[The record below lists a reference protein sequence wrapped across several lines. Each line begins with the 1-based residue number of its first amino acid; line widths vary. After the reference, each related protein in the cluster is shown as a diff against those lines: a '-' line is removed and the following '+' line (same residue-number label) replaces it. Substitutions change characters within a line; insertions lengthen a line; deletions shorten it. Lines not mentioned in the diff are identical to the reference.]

1 MKSLTVA
8 VVALAATGCIRI
20 VELDDDDHCDAD
32 DETPLPLDAAP
43 LDAPDLSPFD
53 CAIEL
58 PCPPPLPGKLTVCG
72 RLVDLETNAPVA
84 VAHPTRTACT
94 GVTAD
99 GPCSIALRFVDFLE
113 FSMNPVSATPIAPE
127 SLIVDDC
134 GRFRATNLNRPAF
147 GFIGVVTDDAAGTS
161 DRHRPTLIVSPN
173 GLAAPAAGRRAYV
186 TRSATNQA
194 WTAAAGLGGQT
205 LLDRGLLVLSHRHRG
220 NPVAGVSARR
230 AGNPIPNDDLYFSDP
245 GPTRSTVAP
254 AATATGA
261 NGTALVLN
269 VPSATNHSGAGA
281 EPPGCRW
288 PESLGAAI
296 PGAVMVLERDAETT
310 TGAPCP

>member
-99 GPCSIALRFVDFLE
+99 GPCSIALSFVDFLE
-113 FSMNPVSATPIAPE
+113 FSMNPVGYTPFVPE
-127 SLIVDDC
+127 SLVVDDC
-134 GRFRATNLNRPAF
+134 GRFRATNLDRPAF

-161 DRHRPTLIVSPN
+161 DRHRPTLIVSPT
-173 GLAAPAAGRRAYV
+173 GSRRRGGRRPAPPA
-186 TRSATNQA
+186 RSATRS
-194 WTAAAGLGGQT
+194 GSGGGG
-205 LLDRGLLVLSHRHRG
+205 RWSR
-220 NPVAGVSARR
+220 PRR
-230 AGNPIPNDDLYFSDP
+230 
-245 GPTRSTVAP
+245 R
-254 AATATGA
+254 
-261 NGTALVLN
+261 
-269 VPSATNHSGAGA
+269 
-281 EPPGCRW
+281 
-288 PESLGAAI
+288 
-296 PGAVMVLERDAETT
+296 
-310 TGAPCP
+310 